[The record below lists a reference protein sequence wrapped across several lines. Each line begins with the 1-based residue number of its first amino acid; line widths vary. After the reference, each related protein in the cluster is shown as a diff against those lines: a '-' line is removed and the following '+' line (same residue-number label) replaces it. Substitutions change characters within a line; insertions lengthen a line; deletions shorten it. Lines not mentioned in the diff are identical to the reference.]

1 MLTLIRSLQFTTHL
15 RSLRSL
21 HPNNK
26 EGNTT
31 VRARANQRY
40 VLARSHFPTLGIG
53 SLSSTCVPFLP
64 NPRFSKCSLVNL
76 GLSLN
81 VLSY

>member
-1 MLTLIRSLQFTTHL
+1 MSRENHERREWAS

-31 VRARANQRY
+31 VRARANQR
-40 VLARSHFPTLGIG
+40 LCARSHFPTLG
-53 SLSSTCVPFLP
+53 SVHSFHL
-64 NPRFSKCSLVNL
+64 CSIPSQPQVFQVFTVNL